1 MSISDH
7 EYVNFSED
15 HELNYH
21 LRDVNKQQSEVN
33 RNTLRAMGAEL
44 KEHLKVY
51 FVTHAQFRAYIK
63 TQIHRLS

>member
-1 MSISDH
+1 MGISDH

-33 RNTLRAMGAEL
+33 RNMLRVMGSEL
-44 KEHLKVY
+44 KEQLKIY
-51 FVTHAQFRAYIK
+51 FVTHAQFRVYIN
-63 TQIHRLS
+63 TQLHRLN

>member
-33 RNTLRAMGAEL
+33 RNMLRVMGVEL
-44 KEHLKVY
+44 KGQLKVY
-51 FVTHAQFRAYIK
+51 FVTHAQFRAYIN
-63 TQIHRLS
+63 TQLHRLS

>member
-33 RNTLRAMGAEL
+33 RNMLRVMGIEL
-44 KEHLKVY
+44 KWQLKVY
-51 FVTHAQFRAYIK
+51 FVTHTQFRAYIN
-63 TQIHRLS
+63 TQLHRLN